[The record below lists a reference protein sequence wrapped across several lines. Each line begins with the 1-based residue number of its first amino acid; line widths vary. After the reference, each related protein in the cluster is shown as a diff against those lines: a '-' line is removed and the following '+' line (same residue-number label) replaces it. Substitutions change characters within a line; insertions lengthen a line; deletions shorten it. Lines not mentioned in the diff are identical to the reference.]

1 MPTHSGSAPG
11 PLTLY
16 LGAVLALAACSP
28 ETPAGTTTGELDLP
42 ALQSDRVSVCH
53 AQDARSRILEVGLPA
68 LADHLAHGD
77 YVTTLLVSHA
87 GLPANGV
94 NFGRIT
100 DALAAARSGRLAR
113 GELVT
118 AACRIT
124 IVVSAETYQGTA
136 GVASGAVE
144 QFPLVFDVPQ
154 ITLRGALVMG
164 LDGTG
169 RATGTGTGDEETT
182 LTPVEPLPFVGGLST
197 PIVVANAHPGGS
209 AGNGLIVTGFVFQS
223 GHNPAVD
230 AGGQGV
236 LSVRTT
242 DLTVKGNR
250 FEGGFTESIDIRSG
264 AVAVVE
270 NHLLGGAGTCDICLA
285 GPGSFVATGNRLG
298 TGGIPGIIVAGMV
311 NLPLPAGV
319 EPYDLP
325 ATAETWAVVRN
336 NEVHDHLRLPVGS
349 GIRVDG
355 LGIGAPNVHN
365 TVHADIRDNL
375 LVNNRFGMIVHAGFV
390 VANTG
395 RRSDVDVSISG
406 NVFQQSC
413 QANMLVSLARHTTA
427 LGISNTLY
435 LLNSTFSLSLNGNLD
450 WNDVWYGHPAG
461 FGNTLIVDGNTID
474 NGIRQFYDAAGCPNL

>member
-1 MPTHSGSAPG
+1 
-11 PLTLY
+11 
-16 LGAVLALAACSP
+16 
-28 ETPAGTTTGELDLP
+28 
-42 ALQSDRVSVCH
+42 
-53 AQDARSRILEVGLPA
+53 
-68 LADHLAHGD
+68 
-77 YVTTLLVSHA
+77 
-87 GLPANGV
+87 
-94 NFGRIT
+94 
-100 DALAAARSGRLAR
+100 
-113 GELVT
+113 
-118 AACRIT
+118 
-124 IVVSAETYQGTA
+124 
-136 GVASGAVE
+136 
-144 QFPLVFDVPQ
+144 
-154 ITLRGALVMG
+154 
-164 LDGTG
+164 
-169 RATGTGTGDEETT
+169 
-182 LTPVEPLPFVGGLST
+182 
-197 PIVVANAHPGGS
+197 
-209 AGNGLIVTGFVFQS
+209 
-223 GHNPAVD
+223 
-230 AGGQGV
+230 
-236 LSVRTT
+236 
-242 DLTVKGNR
+242 
-250 FEGGFTESIDIRSG
+250 
-264 AVAVVE
+264 VE

-395 RRSDVDVSISG
+395 RRSDVDVSIGG